1 MLKSCRWLNSG
12 LVLFFVFFFIQA
24 ILNAQ
29 SFSSQPSLP
38 CDFYGGEETPGS
50 LTVGKI
56 ITARDPEGVM
66 IGQVNVTES
75 GRYGFLTCLG
85 DNFNTP
91 EDEGAVEGDIISFYL
106 NGAKLRQQAVWKS
119 GEAIKV
125 DLGVAAEGGAFN
137 LHLSAMPGYSNYN
150 NDPRYSG
157 VAVSDMIL
165 DYFNPPNSDSQVGLM
180 NYSDLN
186 HNLESEGLELERLL
200 NAKAP
205 SVYNF
210 GSTATVG
217 SYSDWGI
224 INSFDPQDQDDCLKQ
239 ICHWIAYQVPG
250 APEGKQYVPVAIATS
265 ANPAENSDSDYQ
277 HWMSLVGV
285 RANQDPFPSLSDYA
299 SFREE
304 YDVSSSIQLYGVYLN
319 DPGQSGLGFHT
330 YMAAEVFS
338 ESYFRPIA
346 QGLTGQGSY
355 LAILEPPDPEAN
367 SITIKTSAKNSELEV
382 ILTTPQREV
391 SFFVPGWA
399 SSSVKS
405 YLSGIFQQLKDNF
418 DFSGLLDDVYFSDAL
433 QDAEVSRIFKVE
445 AKEGADYT
453 IIPFDKKVNNRLAAT
468 AAIIVNNQTGQFQI
482 AFGDHQAQAFYQPLT
497 WPVSYQA
504 LRKEIGWRQ
513 KLLSRWLFYSQGS
526 ALYPGWKVV
535 TSLDSRQQRT
545 VVTNSFEYIISP
557 DKAVELL
564 SESPAVKISS
574 LRTYRKGRD
583 YMTVVF
589 FTVDSQKEYNLA
601 IESKHPRS
609 KVYLYNNGDSWLAVL
624 EGPARPYCRLKIVS
638 QGSSGNI
645 SQGQVSYIY
654 IPR

>member
-1 MLKSCRWLNSG
+1 MQKSCFWLNSCLLL
-12 LVLFFVFFFIQA
+12 LVIFISFPA
-24 ILNAQ
+24 SLKAQ
-29 SFSSQPSLP
+29 SSQSYPLLP
-38 CDFYGGEETPGS
+38 CDFYGGEELPGALTP
-50 LTVGKI
+50 GKI
-56 ITARDPEGVM
+56 IIARDSDGVL
-66 IGQVNVTES
+66 IGQANVTES

-85 DNFNTP
+85 DISGTA
-91 EDEGAVEGDIISFYL
+91 EDEGAVEGDIITFYL

-137 LHLSAMPGYSNYN
+137 LHLLSMPGYSNYN
-150 NDPRYSG
+150 NDQRYSG

-165 DYFNPPNSDSQVGLM
+165 DYLNPPNSDSQADLM
-180 NYSDLN
+180 DYSDLN
-186 HNLESEGLELERLL
+186 RNLESEGSELERLL
-200 NAKAP
+200 NVKDY

-210 GSTATVG
+210 GSTTTIGRYAD
-217 SYSDWGI
+217 YNY
-224 INSFDPQDQDDCLKQ
+224 INQFDPASQSDCLKQ

-250 APEGKQYVPVAIATS
+250 APQDKQYVPVAIATS
-265 ANPAENSDSDYQ
+265 ANPAQKSDSDYQ

-285 RANQDPFPSLSDYA
+285 RTNQDPFPSLSDYA
-299 SFREE
+299 SFREK
-304 YDVSSSIQLYGVYLN
+304 YDVVPSIQLYGVYLN

-330 YMAAEVFS
+330 YMAAEVFI

-367 SITIKTSAKNSELEV
+367 PITIKTSAKNSELEI

-405 YLSGIFQQLKDNF
+405 YLAGLFQQLSSSS

-445 AKEGADYT
+445 AKDGADYT
-453 IIPFDKKVNNRLAAT
+453 IIPFDKKANNRLVTT

-482 AFGDHQAQAFYQPLT
+482 AFGDHQAQTFYQPLT
-497 WPVSYQA
+497 WPEGYQA
-504 LRKEIGWRQ
+504 LRNQIGWKQ
-513 KLLSRWLFYSQGS
+513 SLLGRWLFYSQGS
-526 ALYPGWKVV
+526 ALYPGWKAV
-535 TSLDSRQQRT
+535 TSSDSRQKR
-545 VVTNSFEYIISP
+545 VVITNSFEYIISP
-557 DKAVELL
+557 DKEVELI
-564 SESPAVKISS
+564 SESPAVEINS
-574 LRTYRKGRD
+574 LSTYRKGRD

-624 EGPARPYCRLKIVS
+624 EGPARPHCRLKIVS